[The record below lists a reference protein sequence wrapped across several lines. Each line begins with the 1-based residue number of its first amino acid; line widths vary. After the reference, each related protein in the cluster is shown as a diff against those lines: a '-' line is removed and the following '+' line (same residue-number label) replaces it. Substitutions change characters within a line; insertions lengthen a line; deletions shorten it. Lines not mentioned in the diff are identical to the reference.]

1 MEIIEIDKEGSGSSS
16 DVIYTNNKPKKNH
29 IKIDFKNDELIGH
42 SSKYINSIDEK
53 GEDNNYELVSNF
65 FNSFEPDDNSIIN
78 INNGNNDDN
87 SNKNENS
94 NNQHNNDEE
103 DDDFEIYDKDEI
115 IYSNKI
121 KGIKNKKIISNYKW
135 WKNKFKIKNK
145 NEQLKNS
152 NKIIE
157 INKTRNFNILRNKLI
172 LLPNELIIL
181 IISYLE
187 PESFGKLSMVSK
199 RFYSISN
206 DPSVWKYVIRKW
218 QNKTI
223 SKLKKKIYSKKPSLL
238 VNRILVPPIVLDEQG
253 DVVTGPLPAYD
264 ASIAHALTHLNATT
278 ETASTINE
286 FIALQLNN
294 AEDSDFEDGD
304 NSNIKLRNFKN
315 NQLKQKQI
323 NNSNNDNNK
332 NNSNRGCGSNN
343 NNKNKN
349 NSSNSTNNG
358 CSSSNNGNKVEC
370 DGCDSDNI
378 KTLKSKD
385 YYIKSYI
392 KIKDELSNRMTIV
405 KVQEQHQKKINN
417 ISISSKLM
425 FYTLFSRPSE
435 WFSVLFL
442 ILFTLLIGLKL
453 DNYLNWSWPIVFL
466 PLMLL
471 TFQFFVTPLIFV
483 IFKAMFNHSYE
494 EELAPDSFI
503 KPLFFSLFF
512 ILPLQPNETISK
524 VLLFTP
530 ILCMIS
536 FVVLLVSKLMM
547 EYISWVYVF
556 IPIFMFCIYFMI
568 LTVGFP
574 ERIDSELEFLDQGTL
589 IFSSMFFSFF
599 ILLLFL
605 KVGEAVNYDW
615 YLIFSP
621 MFLIKLMALIYPII
635 IRITSVSK
643 YSDWLEG
650 KSKWF
655 RESGSLS
662 LVISF
667 FFLVSCPFFV
677 FEIMLIQNLN
687 FPNDAYKYSIILIP
701 IYFVQFLTI
710 CSCFFINIAFGHR
723 DQ

>member
-1 MEIIEIDKEGSGSSS
+1 MLSTE
-16 DVIYTNNKPKKNH
+16 NN
-29 IKIDFKNDELIGH
+29 ISIC
-42 SSKYINSIDEK
+42 SKYINSIDEK

-65 FNSFEPDDNSIIN
+65 FNSFEPDENSIIN
-78 INNGNNDDN
+78 IINGDGDDDN
-87 SNKNENS
+87 SNKNEKS
-94 NNQHNNDEE
+94 NNQHNDENE
-103 DDDFEIYDKDEI
+103 EENDDFEIYDKDEI
-115 IYSNKI
+115 IYK
-121 KGIKNKKIISNYKW
+121 
-135 WKNKFKIKNK
+135 
-145 NEQLKNS
+145 
-152 NKIIE
+152 
-157 INKTRNFNILRNKLI
+157 
-172 LLPNELIIL
+172 
-181 IISYLE
+181 

-323 NNSNNDNNK
+323 NNNNNNNNDNK
-332 NNSNRGCGSNN
+332 NNSNRGCGSNNNNNNNN

-370 DGCDSDNI
+370 DGCDPDNI

-405 KVQEQHQKKINN
+405 KVQEQHQKKIKN

-483 IFKAMFNHSYE
+483 IFKVMFNHSYE

-687 FPNDAYKYSIILIP
+687 FPNDAYKYSIIAD
-701 IYFVQFLTI
+701 
-710 CSCFFINIAFGHR
+710 S
-723 DQ
+723 